1 MGQLKQKELA
11 AALSDLTISNENGT
25 TFLTKK
31 QDSEEL
37 VEVLADA
44 FVQDPLFAWMS
55 HLSASESSPNNTS
68 TIAVSGTTTPL
79 PAPPPE
85 IDHRRKLLLHMN
97 QYFFRMIGAL
107 TLKHGTVMG
116 VKDKEGSIRGVMCV
130 LAPAAARKSYNL
142 NWIFYAIRRGL
153 PPTHASSTKSDYGKM
168 AAKRMDTLFPITM
181 KRRKELMK
189 TYTKWIYLEAFGVHS
204 SHQGQGVGA
213 RLLRSLISAADSLH
227 AHVYLE
233 TESTGNEA
241 LYKHLGFRTV
251 ELLQLHVPGDVSED
265 AKFTIYLMIRDP
277 Q

>member
-11 AALSDLTISNENGT
+11 AALSDLTISNEFGT

-31 QDSEEL
+31 QDSEQL
-37 VEVLADA
+37 VQVLADA
-44 FVQDPLFAWMS
+44 FVKDPLFGWMA
-55 HLSASESSPNNTS
+55 HLPSESSPSDTS
-68 TIAVSGTTTPL
+68 TSMSGTAPVPS
-79 PAPPPE
+79 PAMQ
-85 IDHRRKLLLHMN
+85 RRKIMLNLN

-116 VKDKEGSIRGVMCV
+116 VKDKEDGSIRGVMCV
-130 LAPAAARKSYNL
+130 LAPAAARKTFNL
-142 NWIFYAIRRGL
+142 NWIFYALRRGL

-168 AAKRMDTLFPITM
+168 AEKRMDSLFDTTT

-189 TYTKWIYLEAFGVHS
+189 TYTKWIYLQALGVHS

-227 AHVYLE
+227 AHLYLE
-233 TESTGNEA
+233 TESAGNEA
-241 LYKHLGFRTV
+241 IYKHFGFRTV
-251 ELLQLHVPGDVSED
+251 ELLQLHIPGDVSQD

-277 Q
+277 RV